1 MTDERLKQRREAW
14 KRMNELQRFRNTGVQ
29 STEIDADIEDLEQF
43 LQTREG

>member
-14 KRMNELQRFRNTGVQ
+14 KRMNELQGFKGRGLLC
-29 STEIDADIEDLEQF
+29 SEIDSEIDALEQF